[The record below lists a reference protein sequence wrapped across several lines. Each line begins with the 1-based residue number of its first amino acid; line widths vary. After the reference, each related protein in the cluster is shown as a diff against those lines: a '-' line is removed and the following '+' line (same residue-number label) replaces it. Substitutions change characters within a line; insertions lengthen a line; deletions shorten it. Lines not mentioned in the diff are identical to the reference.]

1 MPAVPGRI
9 EKAIVGLRPS
19 FSAHVRWGEHGAPVR
34 FPPAFARTEELSV
47 AAELSANSEFPRGHF
62 SPYMN
67 AAKSSRL

>member
-34 FPPAFARTEELSV
+34 FPLTFARTEALSGRCGTECKFGV
-47 AAELSANSEFPRGHF
+47 LTRT
-62 SPYMN
+62 
-67 AAKSSRL
+67 L